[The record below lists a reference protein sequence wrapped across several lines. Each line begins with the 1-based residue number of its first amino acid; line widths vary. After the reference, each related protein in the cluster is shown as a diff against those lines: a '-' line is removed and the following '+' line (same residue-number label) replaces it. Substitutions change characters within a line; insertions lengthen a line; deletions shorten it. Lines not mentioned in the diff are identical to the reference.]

1 MSGIFRNLSNSGVVR
16 FRNLSNSGRALFYGP
31 STPIGPGGTTTTTTS
46 TTTTTTTGVQ
56 VWYTLERCDNL
67 VINYS
72 VNYNSGTFNINDI
85 VTYNNSLY
93 FRVTAV
99 NSSNPG
105 GTQWSVSAT
114 GLGSCPTT
122 TTTTT
127 TTTLAPITFTATPS
141 CNGTIAQILVNNF
154 AGGTGTYSWIASG
167 SSEANAFI
175 NINGGGTR
183 YAITGPSY
191 TFTNL
196 AVNTTFYIVVKDS
209 GGNNSTAAIVTTPT
223 ACTTTTTTTTAA
235 PPPSYPR
242 YSVTACPGSSQGAT
256 VVSTVSLTIGNVYS
270 GPQGCF
276 TVDSAFGTS
285 TATPV
290 TYTEVTNCSAA
301 QCPQV

>member
-1 MSGIFRNLSNSGVVR
+1 MPGR
-16 FRNLSNSGRALFYGP
+16 FRYITGNNISRFRVVTGNGRGNFYN
-31 STPIGPGGTTTTTTS
+31 STPTTTTTS

-72 VNYNSGTFNINDI
+72 INYNTGTFNINDI
-85 VTYNNSLY
+85 VSYGTGGSILY
-93 FRVTAV
+93 FRVTAT

-105 GTQWSVSAT
+105 GTQWAVSAT

-141 CNGTIAQILVNNF
+141 CNGSTAQIVVNNF

-167 SSEANAFI
+167 SSEPNVMNAV
-175 NINGGGTR
+175 NGVGGTR
-183 YAITGPSY
+183 FSLTGLTSY

-196 AVNTTFYIVVKDS
+196 AVNTNFYIAMSDS
-209 GGNNSTAAIVTTPT
+209 NGTDSAPVLVTTPT
-223 ACTTTTTTTTAA
+223 ACTTTTSTTTTTTTAA
-235 PPPSYPR
+235 PTYPR
-242 YSVTACPGSSQGAT
+242 WSVTACPGSTQGAT
-256 VVSTVSLTIGNVYS
+256 VVAVGLEVGSVYS
-270 GPQGCF
+270 GPNGCF
-276 TVDSAFGTS
+276 TVNSAFGTS
-285 TATPV
+285 TSSPG
-290 TYTEVTNCSAA
+290 TYTLVANCSAA